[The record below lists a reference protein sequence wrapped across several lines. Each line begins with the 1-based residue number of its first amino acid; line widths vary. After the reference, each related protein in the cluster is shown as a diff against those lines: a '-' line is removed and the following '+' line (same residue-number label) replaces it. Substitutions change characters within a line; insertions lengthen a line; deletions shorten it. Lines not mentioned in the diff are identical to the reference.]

1 MVLTVENFI
10 TEIKAMLPRD
20 RKHIRSEEL
29 INLILLLPDPPSIEI
44 IDLSTKMTELST
56 QMNQI
61 QQSAIDNS
69 QEIIKLKDSNA
80 ELHRINRD
88 LCLDVTKLNT
98 DTANFKKQI
107 ESLEQ
112 YSRINNIEIVGID
125 EPNIDVEAVE
135 DVILE
140 CLNSLSPDNAVGQKL
155 VRADIDIC
163 HILPK
168 KNNEHS
174 HVVRFI
180 SRKSKIDILNAKRQQ
195 RNRQFKF
202 RDKNIYIN
210 EHLTPTNKYL
220 FGLAKQKQRTANY
233 KHLWTRNGRIFM
245 RKDDT
250 SHVLSIDTELI
261 INSL

>member
-1 MVLTVENFI
+1 MQ
-10 TEIKAMLPRD
+10 PRD
-20 RKHIRSEEL
+20 RKHIRAEEL
-29 INLILLLPDPPSIEI
+29 VNIILMLPDPPSIEV
-44 IDLSTKMTELST
+44 IDLSSKIIYILS

-80 ELHRINRD
+80 ELHRVNHELCRD
-88 LCLDVTKLNT
+88 VSKLNT
-98 DTANFKKQI
+98 ESVNLKKQV

-125 EPNIDVEAVE
+125 EPGDDENETVE
-135 DVILE
+135 DKILG
-140 CLNSLSPDNAVGQKL
+140 CLNSLTPDADADNRFVSS
-155 VRADIDIC
+155 DIDIC

-180 SRKSKIDILNAKRQQ
+180 SRKSKIEVLNAKRLQ

-202 RDKNIYIN
+202 REKNVYIN
-210 EHLTPTNKYL
+210 EHLTPTNKHL
-220 FGLAKQKQRTANY
+220 FGLAKQKQRIINF

-250 SHVLSIDTELI
+250 SHVISIDSEEI
-261 INSL
+261 IISL